1 MKNIKIISL
10 FTLLLFSSQSMAGF
24 LVEPFLGFGF
34 GSAEYTSG
42 SRTADNTYS
51 GPQVG
56 ARLGYTTFGFMGGLE
71 YRKTSGSLSY
81 DKHSGGGTW
90 GSSGTDQDY
99 SGTEI
104 GAFIGYELPILLRA
118 YVGYTFNTKWELDKN
133 GAWIGAANDELSGN
147 TTTLGVG
154 FTGLPFVSLNV
165 EFRMIEL
172 DTYKDVSL
180 GTERSA
186 DYSSNE
192 VVLGV
197 SLPLDL

>member
-10 FTLLLFSSQSMAGF
+10 FTFLVLSSNSFAGI
-24 LVEPFLGFGF
+24 LVEPFIGYGI
-34 GSAEYTSG
+34 GSAEYTTG
-42 SRTADNTYS
+42 SLTADAKNT
-51 GPQVG
+51 GPQFG
-56 ARLGYTTFGFMGGLE
+56 ARLGYTAFGFMGGLE
-71 YRKTSGSLSY
+71 YRKSSGSLSY
-81 DKHSGGGTW
+81 DKHTGGGTW
-90 GSSGTDQDY
+90 TNSGVDQDY

-104 GAFIGYELPILLRA
+104 GAFLGYELPILLRA
-118 YVGYTFNTKWELDKN
+118 YVGYTFNTKWEFDKN

-154 FTGLPFVSLNV
+154 FTGLPFVSLNL

-172 DTYKDVSL
+172 DKYKDVSL
-180 GTERSA
+180 GTETST
-186 DYSSNE
+186 DFSSNE

>member
-10 FTLLLFSSQSMAGF
+10 FTLLLFTSHSFAGV
-24 LVEPFLGFGF
+24 LIEPFLGFGI
-34 GSAEYTSG
+34 GSGEYVSG
-42 SRTADNTYS
+42 SQTADNKYT
-51 GPQVG
+51 GPQMG
-56 ARLGYTTFGFMGGLE
+56 ARLGYSFLGFMGGLE

-81 DKHSGGGTW
+81 DKHSGGGVW
-90 GSSGTDQDY
+90 ANSGTDQDY

-104 GAFIGYELPILLRA
+104 GAFVGYDFPILVRA
-118 YVGYTFNTKWELDKN
+118 YAGYTFNTKWEFDNN
-133 GAWIGAANDELSGN
+133 GAWIGAASDELSGN

-165 EFRMIEL
+165 EFRMVSL
-172 DTYKDVSL
+172 DTYKDVSA
-180 GTERSA
+180 GTETAA

-197 SLPLDL
+197 SLPFDI

>member
-10 FTLLLFSSQSMAGF
+10 FSLLLFTSQSFAGV
-24 LVEPFLGFGF
+24 LVEPFLGFGI
-34 GSAEYTSG
+34 GSGEYVSG
-42 SRTADNTYS
+42 AQTADNKYT
-51 GPQVG
+51 GPQFG
-56 ARLGYTTFGFMGGLE
+56 ARLGYTALGFMGGLE

-81 DKHSGGGTW
+81 DKHSGGGVW
-90 GSSGTDQDY
+90 ANSGTDQDY

-133 GAWIGAANDELSGN
+133 GTWIGAANDELSGN

-172 DTYKDVSL
+172 DKYKNVSA
-180 GTERSA
+180 GTETSA